1 MCVRGCGGGSV
12 GWGAAEGKN
21 QGREGGPVNGSSR
34 ALMTAEEGLSR
45 QVLLLWTLEAER
57 DF

>member
-1 MCVRGCGGGSV
+1 M

-21 QGREGGPVNGSSR
+21 RGREGGPANGSSR
-34 ALMTAEEGLSR
+34 ALTTAEEGLSR
-45 QVLLLWTLEAER
+45 QILLLWTLEAER